1 MSEPVYE
8 RATELLEAKL
18 GDELVALDR
27 EGGNCFGFN
36 SVATRVWQLL
46 LSPKTFTELIE
57 ALVAEYEVSADQCTE
72 ELQGLLDSLIEKG
85 LVRVQAGTER
95 RSPG

>member
-8 RATELLEAKL
+8 RASELLEAEL

-46 LSPKTFTELIE
+46 LSPKTVKQLR
-57 ALVAEYEVSADQCTE
+57 AVLVAEYEVGVDQCTE
-72 ELQGLLDSLIEKG
+72 ELQRLLDSLIEQG
-85 LVRVQAGTER
+85 LVRVRAGTER